1 MRSLSDT
8 NFTAGE
14 KNTAELLTVVLATT
28 STDII
33 AQIVTSTDSTTG
45 NIIVVVVAVDTVLA
59 SYYRWTPK
67 CSKSGTAIPR
77 RSHHIPSAL

>member
-8 NFTAGE
+8 NFAAGE
-14 KNTAELLTVVLATT
+14 KNTAVLLTAVLATI

-45 NIIVVVVAVDTVLA
+45 NIMVLLLVVVVVVVVDTVL
-59 SYYRWTPK
+59 SR
-67 CSKSGTAIPR
+67 GF
-77 RSHHIPSAL
+77 LL

>member
-8 NFTAGE
+8 NFAAGE
-14 KNTAELLTVVLATT
+14 KNTAVLLTAVLATI

-45 NIIVVVVAVDTVLA
+45 NIIVLLLLLVVVVVVVVVVDTVL
-59 SYYRWTPK
+59 SR
-67 CSKSGTAIPR
+67 GF
-77 RSHHIPSAL
+77 LL